1 MKFLS
6 SRSIYFVIIVVAIVA
21 GFASCKKQLMGDI
34 TANKNPETHTI
45 IDTIIRNGNTRFPSL
60 VKINWWGDDADGFI
74 VAYEYTFDKNITA
87 ATQWKKLKGLD
98 STFTLITPAGID
110 TADFIFSVRAIDNKG
125 AVDESPARVRYPV
138 KNSAPTINFTTGIYN
153 PTYTFPVVRLYWQT
167 NDLDGADNID
177 HLELIWNDTTLHPT
191 SISAT
196 ITSAI
201 FEATTLTSNTST
213 TKIYPNNITKALDSV
228 VANMKLQANNQLYI
242 RVVDKS
248 NAKSRW
254 VSSYNFYVRKP
265 SSTILLVDAYAATS
279 PSTVSFYAQR
289 MVNRSHPIFDTML
302 LFKQSAGQ
310 YLELGADDATRKK
323 VFKLFNTIIWFG
335 DNTATSLGIAQKT
348 LTDFIGNGGKIF
360 MVNTMQKLFD
370 NNSPLL
376 SITPAATMVEY
387 TDTALVWLAD
397 SLALSPASGYPTLKN
412 MVYIPVVKPMQ
423 LASGAYSL
431 YDAHLSLKNTITNQ
445 TPYPLWVGNSSII
458 AADKPT
464 GQNPHF
470 IYSEIDLQLLNGNNN
485 IDIMWGKMMGEFGL

>member
-1 MKFLS
+1 MRSAISIFRINLFL
-6 SRSIYFVIIVVAIVA
+6 ILAIVV
-21 GFASCKKQLMGDI
+21 GFASCKKQLIGDI
-34 TANKNPETHTI
+34 NANKSPETHTI

-74 VAYEYTFDKNITA
+74 VAYEYTFDKTITA

-98 STFTLITPAGID
+98 STFSLITPAGTD

-138 KNSAPTINFTTGIYN
+138 KNSAPTITFTTGIYN

-177 HLELIWNDTTLHPT
+177 HLELIWNDTTLRPT

-201 FEATTLTSNTST
+201 FEATNLTSNNTT

-248 NAKSRW
+248 NAKSHW

-265 SSTILLVDAYAATS
+265 SSTILLVDAYASTS
-279 PSTVSFYAQR
+279 STTTAFYAQR
-289 MVNRSHPIFDTML
+289 MINKSHPIFDTML

-310 YLELGADDATRKK
+310 YVELGADDATRRK

-348 LTDFIGNGGKIF
+348 LTDFSSNGGKIF
-360 MVNTMQKLFD
+360 MVNTLQKLFD
-370 NNSPLL
+370 ANSASL
-376 SITPAATMVEY
+376 SFTPASAMLEY
-387 TDTALVWLAD
+387 TDTSFLYQND
-397 SLALSPASGYPTLKN
+397 SLAVSAASGYPTLKN
-412 MVYIPVVKPMQ
+412 TQFITVIKPLI

-431 YDAHLSLKNTITNQ
+431 YDAHLSMKTKTNSP
-445 TPYPLWVGNSSII
+445 PYPLWTGNSSII
-458 AADKPT
+458 AADKPS

-470 IYSEIDLQLLNGNNN
+470 IYSEVDLQLLNGNAN
-485 IDIMWGKMMGEFGL
+485 IDVMWGKMMAEFGL

>member
-6 SRSIYFVIIVVAIVA
+6 SRIIYFVIIVVAIIA
-21 GFASCKKQLMGDI
+21 SFASCKKQLIGDI
-34 TANKNPETHTI
+34 NANKNPETHTI

-87 ATQWKKLKGLD
+87 STQWKKLKGLD

-138 KNSAPTINFTTGIYN
+138 KNSAPTITFTTGIYN

-201 FEATTLTSNTST
+201 FEATTLTSTTTT

-248 NAKSRW
+248 KAKSRW
-254 VSSYNFYVRKP
+254 VSSYTFYVRKP
-265 SSTILLVDAYAATS
+265 SSTILLVDAYTFTS
-279 PSTVSFYAQR
+279 PTTVSFYAQR
-289 MVNRSHPIFDTML
+289 MINRSHPIFDTML

-310 YLELGADDATRKK
+310 YVELGADDATRKK

-348 LTDFIGNGGKIF
+348 LTDFSNNGGKIF
-360 MVNTMQKLFD
+360 MVNTLQKLFD
-370 NNSPLL
+370 ANSASL
-376 SITPAATMVEY
+376 SFTPASSMLEY
-387 TDTALVWLAD
+387 TDTSFLYQND
-397 SLALSPASGYPTLKN
+397 SLAVSAANGYPTLKN
-412 MVYIPVVKPMQ
+412 TQFITVIKPLI

-431 YDAHLSLKNTITNQ
+431 YDAHLSMKTKTNSP
-445 TPYPLWVGNSSII
+445 PYPLWTGNSSLI
-458 AADKPT
+458 AADKPAT
-464 GQNPHF
+464 QNPHF
-470 IYSEIDLQLLNGNNN
+470 IYSEVDLQLLNGNNN
-485 IDIMWGKMMGEFGL
+485 IDVMWGKMMSEFGL